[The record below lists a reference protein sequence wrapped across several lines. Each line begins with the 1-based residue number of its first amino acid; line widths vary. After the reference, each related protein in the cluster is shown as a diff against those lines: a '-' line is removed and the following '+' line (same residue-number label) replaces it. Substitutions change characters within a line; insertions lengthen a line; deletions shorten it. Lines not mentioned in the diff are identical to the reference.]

1 MMISWLGLQVSKAW
15 KIRKCA
21 GLLFFL
27 WVFCCCGCGMGEGS
41 SDPTVLVPRA
51 FGTTTFGVKEPVS
64 RTKGSRLPPTCFV
77 TVLFLLILPSLL
89 SEL

>member
-1 MMISWLGLQVSKAW
+1 
-15 KIRKCA
+15 
-21 GLLFFL
+21 
-27 WVFCCCGCGMGEGS
+27 MGEGS